1 MIPHVVP
8 VISVSPI
15 IEEEEEGIPEDIP
28 NPLLI
33 QPPLF
38 DTVSVFVTY
47 NANTNKPKEVAEVL

>member
-1 MIPHVVP
+1 M
-8 VISVSPI
+8 ISVSPI

-38 DTVSVFVTY
+38 DTVSVSTY